1 MCLLRMKAH
10 HGPGNP
16 AVLPRVLGCLAGQPG
31 WWEISEAPK
40 HVKVTMEWPIMQLLF
55 AATSAIC
62 SESHGLLARVPQLQH
77 KLTMC
82 VAWICAHYSLCVLGD
97 KEHSITMFT
106 QRCCYYCNIL
116 SSLVRV
122 SGFPVSVHVT
132 NLLACKW
139 DRTSDLH
146 KEQSS
151 QLHSMSFERAQR
163 TFLSPRLFGEES
175 IRVLGRLCLGSS
187 LQNRNR

>member
-16 AVLPRVLGCLAGQPG
+16 AVLPRVPGCLEGQSG
-31 WWEISEAPK
+31 WWEISEAHK
-40 HVKVTMEWPIMQLLF
+40 HVKVTMEWPIKKLLF

-62 SESHGLLARVPQLQH
+62 SESRGLLARVPQLQH

-82 VAWICAHYSLCVLGD
+82 VAWICAHYSLCMLGG
-97 KEHSITMFT
+97 KEHSITILKQWLLLF
-106 QRCCYYCNIL
+106 CNSL
-116 SSLVRV
+116 SSLVQV
-122 SGFPVSVHVT
+122 SCFSVSVHGT

-146 KEQSS
+146 KEQPS
-151 QLHSMSFERAQR
+151 QLHSNCVFWK
-163 TFLSPRLFGEES
+163 SPEDIPITKANWRGEY
-175 IRVLGRLCLGSS
+175 
-187 LQNRNR
+187 